1 MIARKCDTHWI
12 CTCMYTIREGGPV
25 WRAYLELHV
34 VLLLLVAGTDG
45 LDDHVHQD
53 RLQSHTEGIGF
64 TYTEDIGVSLQTY
77 IFTCTGRSVAAF
89 DLSTMCEGWNVF
101 NILYNRDDA
110 PPPRPRPHPRR
121 RCSTAA
127 PTTRKWPPCSCHAG
141 TWRVV
146 SEKIGS
152 MRRESRGKVDKA

>member
-1 MIARKCDTHWI
+1 MIHIVYVHVCIRSVRAGLCGEHTWS
-12 CTCMYTIREGGPV
+12 CTLSSCCSLHAQMVWMITSIRI
-25 WRAYLELHV
+25 ACNH
-34 VLLLLVAGTDG
+34 TQ
-45 LDDHVHQD
+45 QD
-53 RLQSHTEGIGF
+53 IGF
-64 TYTEDIGVSLQTY
+64 TETEDIGVSLQTY

-89 DLSTMCEGWNVF
+89 DLSTICEGWNVF
-101 NILYNRDDA
+101 NILYDRDDA
-110 PPPRPRPHPRR
+110 PPPRPRPRPRR